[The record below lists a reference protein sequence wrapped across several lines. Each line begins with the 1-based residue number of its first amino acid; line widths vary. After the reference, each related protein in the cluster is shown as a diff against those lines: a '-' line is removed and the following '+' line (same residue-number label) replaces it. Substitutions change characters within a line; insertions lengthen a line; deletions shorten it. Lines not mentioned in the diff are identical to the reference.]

1 MQYTRLGKTGLKVSR
16 IAFGCSSYGST
27 DWMPWALPESEALP
41 FYKQALD
48 AGINFFDNA
57 DSYSTGLAE
66 TIQGNVFEKIGV
78 QRDQVV
84 LATKVFGPMGKDVN
98 QRGLNRKHIK
108 HAIDDSLRRLKTDYV
123 DVYQIHRLDPTTPPE
138 EIMEALHEVVTSGKA
153 LYIGASSMYA
163 WQFAKLQA
171 IAEKNSWTKFV
182 SMQNRYN
189 LLYREEEREMIPL
202 CIDQG
207 VGVIPYSPL
216 ARGLLTGSRRR
227 GTKRSEVVKDSARP
241 EDEAVVDRVLEV
253 AEARGE
259 SPAKVALA
267 WLLTRPGLTAPIVGA
282 TKVNHVDDAV
292 AALDIKLSDEEIRQL
307 EEPYVAQPPQF
318 GRETVPSHN
327 AATAEAF
334 RAALSQDTTVF

>member
-1 MQYTRLGKTGLKVSR
+1 MQYVNLGPTGLKVSR

-27 DWMPWALPESEALP
+27 DWMPWALPPSEALP
-41 FYKQALD
+41 FYRAALD

-66 TIQGNVFEKIGV
+66 TIQGDVFKELGV
-78 QRDQVV
+78 DRERVV
-84 LATKVFGPMGKDVN
+84 IATKVFGAMGPDVN
-98 QRGLNRKHIK
+98 QRGLSRKHIR
-108 HAIDDSLRRLKTDYV
+108 HAVEASLRRLRTDYI
-123 DVYQIHRLDPTTPPE
+123 DLYQIHRLDPTTPPE
-138 EIMEALHEVVTSGKA
+138 EVLEALDGLVREGKV
-153 LYIGASSMYA
+153 LHIGASSMYA

-171 IAEKNSWTKFV
+171 LAEQNGLTKFV
-182 SMQNRYN
+182 TMQNRYN

-202 CIDQG
+202 CLDQG

-227 GTKRSEVVKDSARP
+227 GTKRSEVVKDFARP

-253 AEARGE
+253 AEARGA
-259 SPAKVALA
+259 PAAQVGLA
-267 WLLTRPGLTAPIVGA
+267 WLLSRPGVTAPIVGA
-282 TKVNHVDDAV
+282 TKLNHITDAV
-292 AALDIKLSDEEIRQL
+292 AALDVVLRPEEIARL

-327 AATAEAF
+327 AAS
-334 RAALSQDTTVF
+334 RAAIAAALGQAED

>member
-27 DWMPWALPESEALP
+27 DWMPWALPEAEALP

-48 AGINFFDNA
+48 AGITFFDNA

-66 TIQGNVFEKIGV
+66 TIQGNAFQTLGV

-84 LATKVFGPMGKDVN
+84 LATKLHGAMGPGAN
-98 QRGLNRKHIK
+98 QRGLNRKHIR
-108 HAIDDSLRRLKTDYV
+108 HAIDDSLRRLKTDYI
-123 DVYQIHRLDPTTPPE
+123 DLYQIHRLDPTTPPE
-138 EIMEALHEVVTSGKA
+138 EIMEGLHEVVKSGKA

-171 IAEKNSWTKFV
+171 IADKNGWTKFV
-182 SMQNRYN
+182 SMQNKYN

-227 GTKRSEVVKDSARP
+227 GTKRSEVVKDFARP

-282 TKVNHVDDAV
+282 TKSHHLVDAV
-292 AALDIKLSDEEIRQL
+292 AALDVVLSGEEIARL
-307 EEPYVAQPPQF
+307 EEPYRSRPPQF
-318 GRETVPSHN
+318 GREDVVSHN
-327 AATAEAF
+327 AAAKEAF
-334 RAALSQDTTVF
+334 AAALGTATA

>member
-1 MQYTRLGKTGLKVSR
+1 MQYTRLGRSGLKVSR

-27 DWMPWALPESEALP
+27 DWMPWALPEEEALP

-48 AGINFFDNA
+48 AGITFFDNA

-66 TIQGNVFEKIGV
+66 TIQGNAFEKIGV
-78 QRDQVV
+78 RRDQVV
-84 LATKVFGPMGKDVN
+84 IATKVHGAMGPDAN
-98 QRGLNRKHIK
+98 QRGLNRKHIR

-123 DVYQIHRLDPTTPPE
+123 DLYQIHRLDPSTPPE
-138 EIMEALHEVVTSGKA
+138 EIMEALHDVVKSGKA

-171 IAEKNSWTKFV
+171 IADKNGWTQFV

-207 VGVIPYSPL
+207 VSIIPYSPL

-227 GTKRSEVVKDSARP
+227 GTRRSEVVKDFARP

-259 SPAKVALA
+259 PAAKVALA
-267 WLLTRPGLTAPIVGA
+267 WLLTRPGLTAPIIGA
-282 TKVNHVDDAV
+282 TRVHHVDDAV
-292 AALDIKLSDEEIRQL
+292 AALDIRLSDEEIRRL

-327 AATAEAF
+327 VAAEAAF
-334 RAALSQDTTVF
+334 AAAQGREVTAA